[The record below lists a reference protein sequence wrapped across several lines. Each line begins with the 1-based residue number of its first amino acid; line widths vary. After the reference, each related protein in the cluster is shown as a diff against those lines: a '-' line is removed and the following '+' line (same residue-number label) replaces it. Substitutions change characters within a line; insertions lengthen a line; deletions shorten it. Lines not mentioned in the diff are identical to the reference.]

1 MELDFELI
9 SFCAIGQF
17 LPLRAAK
24 VGVET
29 KITGLVYSFCSPIES
44 GTQISKLV
52 WKYHRSTL
60 DTFCGGYEADR
71 TICLMY

>member
-17 LPLRAAK
+17 LPPRAAK
-24 VGVET
+24 VGLET
-29 KITGLVYSFCSPIES
+29 KITGFVYSFCSPIQS

-52 WKYHRSTL
+52 WKYHCSRPG
-60 DTFCGGYEADR
+60 TFCGGYEADR
-71 TICLMY
+71 TYV